1 MFKNNF
7 YSYVGGTRQDIS
19 ISLESY
25 FEIVEVL
32 LDQYLSR
39 EVRFALILD
48 VVQFQKLQSSA

>member
-1 MFKNNF
+1 MFKNNL